1 VKLPAAGHRS
11 ILAIVAFFSAVIVL
25 RFAAL
30 ETEGLWVDEG
40 YTYLLTSESPEE
52 MVRSLGSDDA
62 PPLFYLVL
70 KYWNALLESLG
81 LELSPE
87 AAVRILPALAS
98 ALAVVFLALFRSPAR
113 GAWPLLLLM
122 GFSSYAVFYGRQ
134 GRSYGWVLLWVVLVF
149 IAAMRIASGKR
160 WGSALLLAVSLSI
173 LLWSHNLGIV
183 VWASGLLAF
192 LSLLLRARRKGKET
206 GPWARGLAAHA
217 AALVSS
223 IPWHVMAGNQ
233 LAYHAFSNRW
243 MADYWTDVPIP
254 FAPILSLVVFG
265 PGSPVSPPCP
275 ANLPRP
281 LADGEWILCLIVTVA
296 FLILALWGLTRW
308 AHRNTTERYGP
319 SLAPLLLAV
328 AYLAGPL
335 ILTLGVSLLWTPS
348 YVLGRTD
355 LVAFPAFA
363 FLAGLG
369 LMQLRRSIRW
379 VALALSTAISIAVV
393 LPLLGVGTSARL
405 KVNDRNL
412 ARSLSGEIGRGDL
425 LVHTALTA
433 PALESY
439 LHAWETPHQ
448 FSFYPPSQALNPA
461 ASPSFSMDSL
471 DTYRSAAL
479 SLRSRLESGEV
490 TRLLTLVRLRPGIPP
505 TGARTAEDLVYPQ
518 SVLAFVLGGMEPLP
532 VLTIPS
538 DRGEQALIYRHDWI
552 GGDRMVLAYELDDL
566 VDLNLLGDIEVK
578 R

>member
-1 VKLPAAGHRS
+1 VKLTAGNRNLFALL
-11 ILAIVAFFSAVIVL
+11 IFFAGVIAI

-40 YTYLLTSESPEE
+40 YTYLLTSESPGE
-52 MVRSLGSDDA
+52 MVRSLRSDDA
-62 PPLFYLVL
+62 PPLFYLAL
-70 KYWNALLESLG
+70 KYWNALLGFLG

-87 AAVRILPALAS
+87 AVVRILPALAS
-98 ALAVVFLALFRSPAR
+98 VLAVVFLALFRSPSR
-113 GAWPLLLLM
+113 GGWPLLLLM

-134 GRSYGWVLLWVVLVF
+134 GRSYGWVLLWVVLVL
-149 IAAMRIASGKR
+149 IAALRIASGKR
-160 WGSALLLAVSLSI
+160 WGSTLLLALSLGV

-183 VWASGLLAF
+183 VWASGLVAF
-192 LSLLLRARRKGKET
+192 LFLLLRARHMGKET

-223 IPWHVMAGNQ
+223 IPWHLMAGNQ
-233 LAYHAFSNRW
+233 LAYHALSNRW
-243 MADYWTDVPIP
+243 MADYWTDVPIA
-254 FAPILSLVVFG
+254 FAPALSLVVFG

-281 LADGEWILCLIVTVA
+281 LGEAEWILCLIVTVA

-308 AHRNTTERYGP
+308 AHRNTTERFGP

-328 AYLAGPL
+328 AYLVGPL

-363 FLAGLG
+363 LLAGLG
-369 LMQLRRSIRW
+369 LLQLQRRVRW
-379 VALALSTAISIAVV
+379 AAMALSTTVSIAVV
-393 LPLLGVGTSARL
+393 LPLLGIGTSGQL
-405 KVNDRNL
+405 KVRDRNL
-412 ARSLSGEIGRGDL
+412 ARSLSRELIGGDL

-433 PALESY
+433 PSLESY
-439 LHAWETPHQ
+439 LHDWETPHE
-448 FSFYPPSQALNPA
+448 FSFYPPSQELNPA
-461 ASPSFSMDSL
+461 ASPFFPMDSL
-471 DTYRSAAL
+471 ETYRKAAL
-479 SLRSRLESGEV
+479 SLRSRLESGDV
-490 TRLLTLVRLRPGIPP
+490 RRLLTLVRLRPGIPP
-505 TGARTAEDLVYPQ
+505 TSARTAEDLVYPQ
-518 SVLAFVLGGMEPLP
+518 SVLAFVLGGMDPLP
-532 VLTIPS
+532 VLTVRT
-538 DRGEQALIYRHDWI
+538 DRGEEALIYRHDWL